1 MIAPA
6 HQEGFEFR
14 PEADRLMMVAQL
26 VQGLDLRQLIQ
37 TSQRVDTLGPILDP
51 TRWQGSKHEHRKIA
65 ELAGLLRPFQER
77 AAEIIAEAK
86 AQLQAK
92 EGA

>member
-6 HQEGFEFR
+6 HQEGFKYR
-14 PEADRLMMVAQL
+14 PEADRLMMVVQL
-26 VQGLDLRQLIQ
+26 VQGLDLQGLIQ
-37 TSQRVDTLGPILDP
+37 ASHRVDSMGPLLDP
-51 TRWQGSKHEHRKIA
+51 TSWKNSKHNHRKIA
-65 ELAGLLRPFQER
+65 ELAGLLRPFQAR

-86 AQLQAK
+86 AHLQVQ